1 MLYPAD
7 FEHLAALS
15 ALVSPTVTSV
25 RLPLAAMAETMV
37 DRIIS
42 RLGDPG
48 IATGEFL
55 FQPTLIARGSV
66 GPPLAQIKRLSAP
79 NQSRTRAITDAAK
92 QRLRRS

>member
-1 MLYPAD
+1 
-7 FEHLAALS
+7 
-15 ALVSPTVTSV
+15 
-25 RLPLAAMAETMV
+25 MAETMV

-66 GPPLAQIKRLSAP
+66 GPPLAQIKRLLAP
-79 NQSRTRAITDAAK
+79 NQSRTRAIT
-92 QRLRRS
+92 